1 MYLQSK
7 MPIIELLIWYKIKCR
22 NPRSVYFIFQYTL
35 ETTSKYSLMKHFEI
49 LSYLH
54 ASLNDKVF
62 VPFLNFKTFV
72 SCLIFN
78 IRFYFITW
86 NKLAL
91 FVILPAYREKNAIVF
106 LSERTIIKAKHN
118 QIYNR
123 FQMVFIFS
131 SNFRNRIYAQKTRP
145 YVRTMM
151 ASLIKFT
158 VSEM

>member
-1 MYLQSK
+1 
-7 MPIIELLIWYKIKCR
+7 MPSIELLIWYKIKCR

-62 VPFLNFKTFV
+62 EPFLNFKTFV

-91 FVILPAYREKNAIVF
+91 FFIIPAYRVKNAIVF

-118 QIYNR
+118 QIYYR

-131 SNFRNRIYAQKTRP
+131 YNFRNPIYAQKTRP
-145 YVRTMM
+145 YVWTMM
-151 ASLIKFT
+151 ASLIKLT

>member
-1 MYLQSK
+1 
-7 MPIIELLIWYKIKCR
+7 MPIIELLMIWYKIKCR

-54 ASLNDKVF
+54 ASLNNKVF
-62 VPFLNFKTFV
+62 VPFLNFNTFV

-86 NKLAL
+86 NKLTL

-106 LSERTIIKAKHN
+106 LSGRTIIKATNN
-118 QIYNR
+118 QRYITD
-123 FQMVFIFS
+123 FKWS
-131 SNFRNRIYAQKTRP
+131 SFFPLTLGTGFMPRRRGPTFEQWWYP
-145 YVRTMM
+145 
-151 ASLIKFT
+151 
-158 VSEM
+158 

>member
-1 MYLQSK
+1 
-7 MPIIELLIWYKIKCR
+7 MPIIELLIWYKIKYR

-54 ASLNDKVF
+54 ASLSNKVF
-62 VPFLNFKTFV
+62 VPVLNFKTFV

-91 FVILPAYREKNAIVF
+91 SVILPAYREKNAIVF
-106 LSERTIIKAKHN
+106 LSGRTIIKEKHN
-118 QIYNR
+118 QIYYR
-123 FQMVFIFS
+123 FKMVFIFS
-131 SNFRNRIYAQKTRP
+131 FNFRNPIYAQKTRP

-151 ASLIKFT
+151 ASLIKLT

>member
-22 NPRSVYFIFQYTL
+22 NPRSVYFIFQCTL

-106 LSERTIIKAKHN
+106 PSERTIIKAKHN
-118 QIYNR
+118 QIYYR

-131 SNFRNRIYAQKTRP
+131 YNFRNPIYAQKTRP
-145 YVRTMM
+145 YVWTIM
-151 ASLIKFT
+151 ASLIKLT